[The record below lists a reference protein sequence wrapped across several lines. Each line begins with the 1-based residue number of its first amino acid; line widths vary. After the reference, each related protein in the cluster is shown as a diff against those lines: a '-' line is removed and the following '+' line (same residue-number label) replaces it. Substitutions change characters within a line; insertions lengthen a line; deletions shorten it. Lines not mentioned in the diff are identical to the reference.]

1 MKLAVIGA
9 GHMGRFHAEKFSR
22 VPGVELAAVVDR
34 DAARATVSDYRTVIG
49 KIDAAV
55 VAVPTDLHHE
65 VARACLERTED
76 MLGGRMHRQNQNLR

>member
-22 VPGVELAAVVDR
+22 LPGVELAAVVDR

-55 VAVPTDLHHE
+55 VNAKLE
-65 VARACLERTED
+65 VDWEHL
-76 MLGGRMHRQNQNLR
+76 